1 MTRHLLFV
9 LLVCSLIISSF
20 SCKKEESG
28 RNIFYG
34 FWKASYGDTITFAH
48 QNGRDVLIYDVSGS
62 PGGPE
67 PGFTNDHEFDYHDGK
82 FYIKQGI
89 GTSSNF
95 MEVPS
100 FEWVTTGKEFRI
112 EKREWLYFISSVGKF
127 TFTRIQ

>member
-1 MTRHLLFV
+1 MTRQLLLV
-9 LLVCSLIISSF
+9 LLGFSLIISSF
-20 SCKKEESG
+20 SCIKEESDT
-28 RNIFYG
+28 NKFYG
-34 FWKASYGDTITFAH
+34 YWKASYGDTVLFAH

-67 PGFTNDHEFDYHDGK
+67 PGYTNDHEFDYHDGK

-95 MEVPS
+95 LEVPS
-100 FEWVTTGKEFRI
+100 FKWVTVGREFRI

>member
-1 MTRHLLFV
+1 MTRPLLLV
-9 LLVCSLIISSF
+9 LLGFSLIISSF
-20 SCKKEESG
+20 SCTKEESDT
-28 RNIFYG
+28 NKFYG
-34 FWKASYGDTITFAH
+34 YWKASYGDTVLFAH

-67 PGFTNDHEFDYHDGK
+67 PGYTNDHEFDYHDGK

-95 MEVPS
+95 LEVPS
-100 FEWVTTGKEFRI
+100 FEWVTVGREFRI

>member
-1 MTRHLLFV
+1 MTRQLLLV
-9 LLVCSLIISSF
+9 LLGFSLIISSF
-20 SCKKEESG
+20 SCKKEGSDTDK
-28 RNIFYG
+28 FYG
-34 FWKASYGDTITFAH
+34 YWKASYGDTISFAH
-48 QNGRDVLIYDVSGS
+48 RDGRNVLIYDVSGS

-95 MEVPS
+95 LEVPS
-100 FEWVTTGKEFRI
+100 FEWVTVGREFRI